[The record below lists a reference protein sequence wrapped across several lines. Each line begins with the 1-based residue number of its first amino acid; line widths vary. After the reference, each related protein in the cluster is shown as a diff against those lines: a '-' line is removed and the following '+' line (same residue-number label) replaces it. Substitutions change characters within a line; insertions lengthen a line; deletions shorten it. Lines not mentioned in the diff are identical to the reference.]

1 MKITSEEVRRVARLA
16 RLDIDETAIEKIS
29 GQIGDILA
37 YMDTLKQVDTE
48 GLPPTTHAIALTNA
62 LREDQ
67 PQASLEPEA
76 ALANAPDREEA
87 YFLVPKIIG

>member
-1 MKITSEEVRRVARLA
+1 MKITPEEVLRVARLA
-16 RLDIDETAIEKIS
+16 RLDIGAADIEKIAA
-29 GQIGDILA
+29 QIGDILA
-37 YMDTLKQVDTE
+37 YMDTLKRVDTE

-67 PQASLEPEA
+67 PRASLDPDG
-76 ALANAPDREEA
+76 ALANAPDREDD